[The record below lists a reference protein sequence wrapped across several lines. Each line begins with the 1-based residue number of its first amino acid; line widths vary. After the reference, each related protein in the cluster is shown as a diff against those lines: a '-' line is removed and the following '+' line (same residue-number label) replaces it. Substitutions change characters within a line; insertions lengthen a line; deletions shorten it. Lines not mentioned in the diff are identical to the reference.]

1 MAGEYD
7 KQFEELGK
15 LIEKSAERTDSRLE
29 ELTQVV
35 QKTTGRVDDLVQVVQ
50 KTTGRVDELVLEVRD
65 LRKTLLATND
75 KIDILHTEV
84 TGNLIRESKRITSL
98 DDRVDILEQTPH

>member
-29 ELTQVV
+29 ELT
-35 QKTTGRVDDLVQVVQ
+35 QVVQ

-98 DDRVDILEQTPH
+98 DDRVDILEQKPH